1 MTFGETPMK
10 PVIFLFLLMG
20 ANVSAQTSSNT
31 TITARSQQSTAIA
44 QMDAQATAIQA
55 SDQIARQVWG
65 LTADELERA
74 KLLLKGP
81 RASFSVPN
89 LSPVE
94 ALGIHARSDAERRKY
109 AEMFA
114 KAMHEDTERVL
125 AWAMAY
131 QIAIQRLYPN
141 EKVIDF
147 SGLQAADMS
156 TGTTDAAN
164 LPRHGTRP
172 IRRGGGGAQ

>member
-1 MTFGETPMK
+1 MK
-10 PVIFLFLLMG
+10 TAILSLLLMA
-20 ANVSAQTSSNT
+20 ANVGAQPSSNT
-31 TITARSQQSTAIA
+31 TIAARSQQPTAVSQMEA
-44 QMDAQATAIQA
+44 QGTAIQA
-55 SDQIARQVWG
+55 SDQITRQVWG

-74 KLLLKGP
+74 KILLKGP

-109 AEMFA
+109 AELFA

-125 AWAMAY
+125 AWAAAY
-131 QIAIQRLYPN
+131 KIAIQRLYQN
-141 EKVIDF
+141 EMVIDF
-147 SGLQAADMS
+147 SGLQAGDMT

-164 LPRHGTRP
+164 LPRQGTRLS
-172 IRRGGGGAQ
+172 RRTDGGKP

>member
-1 MTFGETPMK
+1 MK
-10 PVIFLFLLMG
+10 TAIFPLLLMV
-20 ANVSAQTSSNT
+20 ANVGAQPSSNT
-31 TITARSQQSTAIA
+31 TIATRSQQPIAVA
-44 QMDAQATAIQA
+44 QMEAQATSIQA

-74 KLLLKGP
+74 KILLKGP

-125 AWAMAY
+125 AWAAAY
-131 QIAIQRLYPN
+131 QVAIQRLYPN

-147 SGLQAADMS
+147 SGLQAGDVSNGKA
-156 TGTTDAAN
+156 DAAN
-164 LPRHGTRP
+164 LPRQTTRP
-172 IRRGGGGAQ
+172 TRPTGGGRP

>member
-1 MTFGETPMK
+1 MK
-10 PVIFLFLLMG
+10 TTILLFLLVA
-20 ANVSAQTSSNT
+20 ANVSAQTSVNT
-31 TITARSQQSTAIA
+31 TIAARSQQPTAMS
-44 QMDAQATAIQA
+44 QMEAQATAIQA

-81 RASFSVPN
+81 RASFSVSN

-94 ALGIHARSDAERRKY
+94 ALGIHARNEAERRKY

-125 AWAMAY
+125 AWTAAY

-147 SGLQAADMS
+147 SGFQPGDMS
-156 TGTTDAAN
+156 SGTTDAAN
-164 LPRHGTRP
+164 LPRQGTRP
-172 IRRGGGGAQ
+172 TRRTGGGRP